1 MFSALLKLKGS
12 EEFVWEERHQE
23 AFEAIKRNLA
33 RPPATEERESS
44 TAVHLS
50 GRESYVKRTND
61 DERGEEEE
69 ASGSRHPFRSFSITQ
84 TRQMVS
90 GDITS

>member
-1 MFSALLKLKGS
+1 MGRKAPGGLRSYQEESGKTPSAD
-12 EEFVWEERHQE
+12 
-23 AFEAIKRNLA
+23 
-33 RPPATEERESS
+33 ATEERESS

>member
-33 RPPATEERESS
+33 RPPVLMPPRKGKALRLYIS
-44 TAVHLS
+44 AA
-50 GRESYVKRTND
+50 
-61 DERGEEEE
+61 EE
-69 ASGSRHPFRSFSITQ
+69 AIGAFLVQENEHGNEQ
-84 TRQMVS
+84 A
-90 GDITS
+90 GY